1 MTSHLPIALSKI
13 LSHSKT
19 IKNTKKLL
27 VFGKNNSCC
36 LSKFLQTHI
45 FWNFNHI
52 SRIYNQINYRDIWF
66 AKEMI
71 ILTMTVQ
78 VPFYDVFLKRAC
90 TLMSLRIMRGCNI
103 ILLLSGMNKSNQ
115 HFIKVYWYYGHSF
128 Q

>member
-1 MTSHLPIALSKI
+1 MLRNCWYLV
-13 LSHSKT
+13 KT
-19 IKNTKKLL
+19 TLVVYLNFYKL
-27 VFGKNNSCC
+27 
-36 LSKFLQTHI
+36 I
-45 FWNFNHI
+45 FFETFNHI

-90 TLMSLRIMRGCNI
+90 TLMSLRIMRDCNI

-115 HFIKVYWYYGHSF
+115 YFIKVYWYYGHSF

>member
-1 MTSHLPIALSKI
+1 
-13 LSHSKT
+13 
-19 IKNTKKLL
+19 
-27 VFGKNNSCC
+27 
-36 LSKFLQTHI
+36 
-45 FWNFNHI
+45 
-52 SRIYNQINYRDIWF
+52 
-66 AKEMI
+66 MI

-115 HFIKVYWYYGHSF
+115 YFIKVYWYYGHSF